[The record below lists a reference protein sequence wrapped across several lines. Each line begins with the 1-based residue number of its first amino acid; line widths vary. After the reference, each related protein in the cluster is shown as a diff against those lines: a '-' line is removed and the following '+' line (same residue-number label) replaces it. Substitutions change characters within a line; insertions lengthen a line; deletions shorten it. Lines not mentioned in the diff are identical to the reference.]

1 MLSMDERDQEKLQ
14 KKKQKKNRKKEKADL
29 ATEDQARYVI

>member
-14 KKKQKKNRKKEKADL
+14 KKKQKKNKKKEKADL